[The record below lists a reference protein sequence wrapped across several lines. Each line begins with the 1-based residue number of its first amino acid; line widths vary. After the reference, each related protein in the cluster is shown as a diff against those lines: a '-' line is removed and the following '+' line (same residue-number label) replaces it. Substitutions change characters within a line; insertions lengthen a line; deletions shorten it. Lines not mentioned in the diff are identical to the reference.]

1 MAENKEQKMDLSIS
15 EEVAQGVY
23 SNLAIL
29 SHSENEFFVD
39 FASLSPGIPK
49 AIVRSRVIMTPVNA
63 KRLLRALQDNVSK
76 YEEQFGV
83 ISETSNN
90 QMPPFMSGGG
100 LAYTDYVQ
108 LFL

>member
-1 MAENKEQKMDLSIS
+1 MAENNRNEQKMDLSIS
-15 EEVAQGVY
+15 EDVAQGVY

-63 KRLLRALQDNVSK
+63 KRLLRALQDNLSK

-83 ISETSNN
+83 IQETSN
-90 QMPPFMSGGG
+90 QMPPFMGGGG
-100 LAYTDYVQ
+100 LA
-108 LFL
+108 

>member
-1 MAENKEQKMDLSIS
+1 MADNKEQKMDLSIS
-15 EEVAQGVY
+15 DEVAQGVY

-49 AIVRSRVIMTPVNA
+49 AVVRSRVIMTPVNA

-76 YEEQFGV
+76 YESQFGA
-83 ISETSNN
+83 IQDTPN
-90 QMPPFMSGGG
+90 QIPPFMGGGG
-100 LAYTDYVQ
+100 LA
-108 LFL
+108 

>member
-1 MAENKEQKMDLSIS
+1 MDLSIS

-29 SHSENEFFVD
+29 SHSEYEFFVD

-49 AIVRSRVIMTPVNA
+49 AVVRSRIVMTPVNA

-83 ISETSNN
+83 IKDRPN

-100 LAYTDYVQ
+100 LA
-108 LFL
+108 

>member
-1 MAENKEQKMDLSIS
+1 MAENKNEQKMDLSIS

-39 FASLSPGIPK
+39 FASMSPGIPK

-76 YEEQFGV
+76 YDEQFGV
-83 ISETSNN
+83 IQDRPI
-90 QMPPFMSGGG
+90 QMPLFMRGGG
-100 LAYTDYVQ
+100 LA
-108 LFL
+108 

>member
-1 MAENKEQKMDLSIS
+1 MAEEKKEQKMDLSIS
-15 EEVAQGVY
+15 EEISQGIY

-39 FASLSPGIPK
+39 FASLSPGVPK
-49 AIVRSRVIMTPVNA
+49 AIVRSRIIMNPVNA

-76 YEEQFGV
+76 YEEQFGE
-83 ISETSNN
+83 IEERQN

-100 LAYTDYVQ
+100 LA
-108 LFL
+108 

>member
-1 MAENKEQKMDLSIS
+1 MAEDKKEQKMDLSIS

-29 SHSENEFFVD
+29 SHSEYEFFVD

-49 AIVRSRVIMTPVNA
+49 AVVRSRIVMTPVNA

-83 ISETSNN
+83 IKDRPN

-100 LAYTDYVQ
+100 LA
-108 LFL
+108 

>member
-1 MAENKEQKMDLSIS
+1 MAEDKKEQKMDLSIS

-29 SHSENEFFVD
+29 SHSEQEFFVD
-39 FASLSPGIPK
+39 FASMSPGIPK
-49 AIVRSRVIMTPVNA
+49 AIVRSRIVMTPVNA

-83 ISETSNN
+83 IKDRPN

-100 LAYTDYVQ
+100 LA
-108 LFL
+108 

>member
-1 MAENKEQKMDLSIS
+1 MAEDKKEQKMDLSIS

-49 AIVRSRVIMTPVNA
+49 AVVRSRVIMTPVNA
-63 KRLLRALQDNVSK
+63 KRLLRALQENVAK

-83 ISETSNN
+83 IKDRPN

-100 LAYTDYVQ
+100 LA
-108 LFL
+108 

>member
-1 MAENKEQKMDLSIS
+1 MAENKKEQKMDLSIS

-39 FASLSPGIPK
+39 FASLSPGVPK
-49 AIVRSRVIMTPVNA
+49 AVVRSRVIMTPVNA

-76 YEEQFGV
+76 YEDQFGV
-83 ISETSNN
+83 ISDTPS

-100 LAYTDYVQ
+100 LA
-108 LFL
+108 

>member
-1 MAENKEQKMDLSIS
+1 MAEEKKEQKMDLSIS

-49 AIVRSRVIMTPVNA
+49 AVVRSRVIMTPVNA
-63 KRLLRALQDNVSK
+63 KRLLRALQDNVAK

-83 ISETSNN
+83 IKDRPN

-100 LAYTDYVQ
+100 LA
-108 LFL
+108 

>member
-1 MAENKEQKMDLSIS
+1 MAEDKKEQKMDLSIS

-76 YEEQFGV
+76 YESQFGN
-83 ISETSNN
+83 IQDTPN
-90 QMPPFMSGGG
+90 QIPPVMSGGG
-100 LAYTDYVQ
+100 LA
-108 LFL
+108 

>member
-1 MAENKEQKMDLSIS
+1 MAENKNEQKMDLSIS

-23 SNLAIL
+23 SNLAVL

-39 FASLSPGIPK
+39 FASMSPGIPK

-76 YEEQFGV
+76 YDEQFGV
-83 ISETSNN
+83 IQDRPI
-90 QMPPFMSGGG
+90 QMPQFMRGGG
-100 LAYTDYVQ
+100 LA
-108 LFL
+108 

>member
-1 MAENKEQKMDLSIS
+1 MAEEKKEQKMDLTIS
-15 EEVAQGVY
+15 EEVAKGVY

-49 AIVRSRVIMTPVNA
+49 AVVRSRVIMTPVNA

-76 YEEQFGV
+76 YEEQFGKIEIHQNAPV
-83 ISETSNN
+83 PGSVLPLSFGAGE
-90 QMPPFMSGGG
+90 
-100 LAYTDYVQ
+100 A
-108 LFL
+108 

>member
-1 MAENKEQKMDLSIS
+1 MAEDKKEQKMDLSIS
-15 EEVAQGVY
+15 EEVSQGVY

-63 KRLLRALQDNVSK
+63 KRLLRALQDNLSK

-83 ISETSNN
+83 IKDRPN

-100 LAYTDYVQ
+100 LA
-108 LFL
+108 

>member
-83 ISETSNN
+83 IRETSN
-90 QMPPFMSGGG
+90 QMPPFMGGGG
-100 LAYTDYVQ
+100 LA
-108 LFL
+108 

>member
-1 MAENKEQKMDLSIS
+1 MAEDKKEQKMDLTIS
-15 EEVAQGVY
+15 EEVAKGVY

-49 AIVRSRVIMTPVNA
+49 AVVRSRVIMTPVNA

-76 YEEQFGV
+76 YEEQFGA
-83 ISETSNN
+83 IQDRPN
-90 QMPPFMSGGG
+90 QIPPFMSGGG
-100 LAYTDYVQ
+100 LA
-108 LFL
+108 

>member
-1 MAENKEQKMDLSIS
+1 MEKEQKNQINIELND
-15 EEVAQGVY
+15 EVAGGVY

-49 AIVRSRVIMTPVNA
+49 AVVRSRVIMTPVNA

-76 YEEQFGV
+76 YESQFGA
-83 ISETSNN
+83 IQDTPN
-90 QMPPFMSGGG
+90 QIPPFMSGGG
-100 LAYTDYVQ
+100 LA
-108 LFL
+108 

>member
-1 MAENKEQKMDLSIS
+1 MDLSIS

-76 YEEQFGV
+76 YESQFGN
-83 ISETSNN
+83 IQDTPNPI
-90 QMPPFMSGGG
+90 PPFMSGGG
-100 LAYTDYVQ
+100 LA
-108 LFL
+108 

>member
-1 MAENKEQKMDLSIS
+1 MAEDKKEQKMDLSIS
-15 EEVAQGVY
+15 EEVAKGVY

-39 FASLSPGIPK
+39 FASLSPGLPK
-49 AIVRSRVIMTPVNA
+49 AVVRSRVIMTPVNA

-83 ISETSNN
+83 IKDRPN
-90 QMPPFMSGGG
+90 QIPPFMSGGG
-100 LAYTDYVQ
+100 LA
-108 LFL
+108 

>member
-1 MAENKEQKMDLSIS
+1 MAEDKKEQKMDLSIS
-15 EEVAQGVY
+15 EEVAKGVY

-39 FASLSPGIPK
+39 FASLSPGLPK
-49 AIVRSRVIMTPVNA
+49 AVVRSRVIMTPVNA

-83 ISETSNN
+83 IKDLPN
-90 QMPPFMSGGG
+90 QIPPFMSGGG
-100 LAYTDYVQ
+100 LA
-108 LFL
+108 